1 MSNNIVDYRTSMY
14 ALLRFK
20 TSSALDLCAKVIILV
35 SLASINELVFMITGI
50 GHVGTVLLIIPAGF
64 LLLYYWPYAI
74 ANRLILKLVGP
85 ILVYVLIATTYGM
98 LSGNV
103 DFSLIRTYFASSV
116 LMTAIAIH
124 TIKSSKGS
132 ANIVEFSR
140 GVLLL
145 VSVSIILSHYYYPYL
160 KELPPS
166 FTGNQRISGFFLNP
180 NEAALS
186 SVFFLNFIL
195 YRPYRKRIFNFSAI
209 ALALVN
215 IAITLSKTCLILL
228 FASLILFFLLTH
240 KWMPFVFMILSVP
253 LLLLSLQS
261 FVNTFEESDFELSLP
276 DYPIRRLHSMSALLG
291 GIFDSN
297 TTSYRIDAW
306 SRSVS
311 VIVDYFPHGTGL
323 GTFYHI
329 EAPLYQKSIWQ
340 GVHNMYLMIVGEAGF
355 VVFVLFIVCYV
366 HLFALASS
374 SKDKLPLGILF
385 NAFLFFVTSHNGF
398 TIRFLV
404 VLLAI
409 ATGLLIKKSER
420 ASHPA
425 S

>member
-1 MSNNIVDYRTSMY
+1 MYNNIADYRTSMY
-14 ALLRFK
+14 TLLRFK
-20 TSSALDLCAKVIILV
+20 ISSALDLCAKVIILV
-35 SLASINELVFMITGI
+35 SVASINELAFMITGLDR
-50 GHVGTVLLIIPAGF
+50 VGTVLLIIPAGF

-85 ILVYVLIATTYGM
+85 ILVYVLIAITYGM

-103 DFSLIRTYFASSV
+103 DFSLARTYFASSV
-116 LMTAIAIH
+116 LMTGIAIH
-124 TIKSSKGS
+124 TIKSSKES
-132 ANIVEFSR
+132 VVNFSR

-180 NEAALS
+180 NEAGLS

-195 YRPYRKRIFNFSAI
+195 YRPYKKRIFNFIAI

-261 FVNTFEESDFELSLP
+261 FVNTFEESDFELPLA
-276 DYPIRRLHSMSALLG
+276 DDAIRRLHSMHVLLG
-291 GIFDSN
+291 GKIDDN
-297 TTSYRIDAW
+297 ATSYRISMW
-306 SRSVS
+306 SRSVP
-311 VIVDYFPHGTGL
+311 VIVDHFPHGTGL

-329 EAPLYQKSIWQ
+329 EAPFYQKGIWQ
-340 GVHNMYLMIVGEAGF
+340 GIHNMYLMIVGEAGF
-355 VVFVLFIVCYV
+355 VVFALFIVCYG
-366 HLFALASS
+366 HLFALALS
-374 SKDKLPLGILF
+374 SKDKLPFGILL
-385 NAFLFFVTSHNGF
+385 NALLFFVTSHNGF

-409 ATGLLIKKSER
+409 ATGLLSMKSER
-420 ASHPA
+420 VSHPI
-425 S
+425 SS